1 MEKSTIYTGS
11 ASDSANSAN
20 SFSADGQA
28 GNSATSGVQKRV
40 ESAGAALH
48 STIDKVVDPA
58 LNAVNRLSSAAH
70 ESVDKLADSAS
81 QTAERVST
89 QTQRLTEAPARA
101 LACSTAWVQEKP
113 WEAVG
118 AALAFGFIVGRLTS
132 R

>member
-1 MEKSTIYTGS
+1 MEKSIVYTGS
-11 ASDSANSAN
+11 QADSANS
-20 SFSADGQA
+20 SSADD
-28 GNSATSGVQKRV
+28 SAVSGVHRRV

-48 STIDKVVDPA
+48 STIDKVVDST

-70 ESVDKLADSAS
+70 ESVDKLADSAN
-81 QTAERVST
+81 QTADRLSSRT
-89 QTQRLTEAPARA
+89 QSLREAPARA
-101 LACSTAWVQEKP
+101 MACSTAWVQEKP